1 MNDWPTEPKSLW
13 KLMPPPQIISWSW
26 RVFTLRL
33 WKGSQ
38 SLYFQQVCLVWVHLK
53 CWGTINVLL
62 RGKFGVV
69 SLLFWCCCFFVYSLN
84 GEVAVD
90 TLQTAV
96 CFESMNLVRVL
107 DKGVDYNKGVRH
119 INPLRYSYT
128 TIKRLTAQLQMFS
141 LLSPC

>member
-1 MNDWPTEPKSLW
+1 MWLVCYFDVV
-13 KLMPPPQIISWSW
+13 
-26 RVFTLRL
+26 VFL
-33 WKGSQ
+33 
-38 SLYFQQVCLVWVHLK
+38 
-53 CWGTINVLL
+53 
-62 RGKFGVV
+62 
-69 SLLFWCCCFFVYSLN
+69 LN
-84 GEVAVD
+84 GEVAAD

-128 TIKRLTAQLQMFS
+128 TIKRLTAQLQVFS